1 MQGTRRWISGCK
13 IQYATRAGETG
24 TDWEA
29 SGKREREGL
38 VWIKEQAREDRG
50 QGEGRAAGCEQAAA
64 RHISVP
70 DRCGLT
76 CLLIKLF

>member
-13 IQYATRAGETG
+13 LRYATPAGETG
-24 TDWEA
+24 IDWEA
-29 SGKREREGL
+29 SGKRETEGS
-38 VWIKEQAREDRG
+38 VWMKEEAWEDGG

-64 RHISVP
+64 RHVSVP
-70 DRCGLT
+70 DHCGLT